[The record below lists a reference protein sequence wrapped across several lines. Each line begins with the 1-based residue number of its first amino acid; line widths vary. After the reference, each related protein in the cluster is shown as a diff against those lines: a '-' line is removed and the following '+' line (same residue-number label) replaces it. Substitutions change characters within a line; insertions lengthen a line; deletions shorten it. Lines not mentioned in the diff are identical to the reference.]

1 MPETFIITK
10 FDASIEDTFPVICFL
25 FIHRIKVNVAF
36 PPSASLLRKFFMN
49 CLVDR
54 FLKIY
59 KQVHSEVSFYTSEI
73 LLILLI
79 YRDYLNFDS
88 ELIRI
93 THSVTFINIR
103 ICMGIVPLDTK

>member
-36 PPSASLLRKFFMN
+36 PPSAPLLRKFFMN

-59 KQVHSEVSFYTSEI
+59 KQVHSEVSFYMSEI

-79 YRDYLNFDS
+79 YRDYLNFDCELS
-88 ELIRI
+88 ELHIPL
-93 THSVTFINIR
+93 HLLIR